1 MPLFWSLF
9 IQIFL
14 WPIYF
19 VFLLVYK
26 VANYGLSKKS
36 NRAVHSEGEG
46 SGVAEGAAAPYSP
59 PPEKL
64 NCFFEQSV

>member
-1 MPLFWSLF
+1 MPLFWSLS

-19 VFLLVYK
+19 DFSHLLVYK

-36 NRAVHSEGEG
+36 NRAVHSGGEG
-46 SGVAEGAAAPYSP
+46 RGLAEGAAAPYSP
-59 PPEKL
+59 PTRKTQL
-64 NCFFEQSV
+64 FFRT